1 MDQYVIEKSMPYY
14 DQIYYKLREMILY
27 MKIKPGE
34 RVYESRLA
42 SLFNT
47 SRSPVREA
55 VKALIKEGLLV
66 SDDKSRIFVFEPTF
80 NDIVQI
86 YQCRMALESFA
97 ARLTSETA
105 TNAQLEEIGEIIEKT
120 ERFLVDEEN
129 NREKLIELN
138 TEFHESIILY
148 SNNQLLKKQLRD
160 INSLSYYF
168 RILNFTGKNRGKELY
183 EEHKE
188 IYQYMKNR
196 KSKSAAASMMQHIEN
211 DLAHFIET
219 NTSL

>member
-1 MDQYVIEKSMPYY
+1 MDSYAIEKSMPYY

-66 SDDKSRIFVFEPTF
+66 SDEKSRIFVFEPTLD
-80 NDIVQI
+80 DIVQI
-86 YQCRMALESFA
+86 YQCRMALESLA
-97 ARLTSETA
+97 AKLTTETA
-105 TNAQLEEIGEIIEKT
+105 TDAQVEAIGEIIEKT
-120 ERFLVDEEN
+120 ERFLVAEER

-138 TEFHESIILY
+138 TQFHESIILY
-148 SNNQLLKKQLRD
+148 NNNQLLKKQLRD

-168 RILNFTGKNRGKELY
+168 RVLNFTGKNRGKELY
-183 EEHKE
+183 EEHQN

-196 KSKSAAASMMQHIEN
+196 DSKRAAASMMQHIEN
-211 DLAHFIET
+211 DIAHFLET